1 MTRKTTQVLSVGLL
15 LSSFVIMG
23 LEIGSQAQS
32 SETLN
37 ETISEL
43 ETKIDELEEE
53 NSRIAG
59 EHDRLSEGYANAFE
73 LDDVEAT
80 DADSEDED
88 SATSAEASSE
98 EEDEETAESDSN
110 ESESFTV
117 TIKEG
122 EPSSVVADQ
131 LEYLGLIEDR
141 YAFSDYLETNDL
153 ANKVRPGNYVVTS
166 DMTEAELAQAI
177 IK

>member
-1 MTRKTTQVLSVGLL
+1 MSRKTSQILSAGLL
-15 LSSFVIMG
+15 LSSMVLMG

-32 SETLN
+32 SETLV
-37 ETISEL
+37 ETITEL
-43 ETKIDELEEE
+43 ETKIEELEEE

-59 EHDRLSEGYANAFE
+59 EHDRLSEGYANALD

-80 DADSEDED
+80 DSDSGDED
-88 SATSAEASSE
+88 SEASVETSSE
-98 EEDEETAESDSN
+98 EVAEEETEDTDEAEA
-110 ESESFTV
+110 FTV
-117 TIKEG
+117 TVKEG

-131 LEYLGLIEDR
+131 LEYLGLIDDR

-153 ANKVRPGNYVVTS
+153 AKKVRPGNYVVTS
-166 DMTEAELAQAI
+166 DMNEAELARAV

>member
-1 MTRKTTQVLSVGLL
+1 MTRKTTQVLSAGLL

-98 EEDEETAESDSN
+98 EDEETAESDSN

-131 LEYLGLIEDR
+131 LEYLGLIDDR